1 MFAKRKLN
9 VTFSRQPVIDLMM
22 NDVYVYFLFSNVNVS
37 VIVNDGDVVAIDVL
51 HEMMN
56 EI

>member
-1 MFAKRKLN
+1 MNL
-9 VTFSRQPVIDLMM
+9 TFSRQPVIDLMM
-22 NDVYVYFLFSNVNVS
+22 NGVYVYFLFSNVNVN